1 MKETNITVT
10 ENYLKKLKQAR
21 GPITMKNATATSS
34 NVNSII
40 LLLDAQYNAMR
51 PPTLDLI

>member
-40 LLLDAQYNAMR
+40 LLLEAQYNAMR